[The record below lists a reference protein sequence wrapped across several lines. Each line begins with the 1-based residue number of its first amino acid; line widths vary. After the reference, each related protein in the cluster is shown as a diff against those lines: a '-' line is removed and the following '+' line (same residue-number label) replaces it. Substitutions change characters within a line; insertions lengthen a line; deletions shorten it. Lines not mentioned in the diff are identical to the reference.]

1 MQRITAFLVW
11 GFVILFGVG
20 LNDTPVLGHQ
30 AHHLALSVTAQAP
43 AAPGAKPASAAGISG
58 QGKMRFKVL
67 HTSEQLPEEARKVL
81 VSAHGGFAVDHRQG
95 REETYF
101 ALPGAGILQISSDM
115 KNIKLLETA
124 ANMKNVNLHNTTIW
138 YGDRGTAYL
147 VFPANDGGPVFTT
160 TLDGKLLFALKAP
173 SADDHFGVPTVNTYF
188 AGKGKFAP
196 TDVDYLNGLYYV
208 TTGYSDL
215 DYVLTARILSQNPF
229 KAVWNELAFGGKG
242 KGQGEF
248 GTGHGI
254 TVPPGKKR
262 IDVADRPNSEID
274 RFTPE
279 GKYLSTV
286 KLPAGSLP
294 CDINYL
300 GKYAVVPALDGPDKT
315 KGAPIYILE
324 EERVISTVMPK
335 EDLGLTKFQHIHNA
349 VLRQAGGKLYII
361 AQAWNPGD
369 FAILEQVTE

>member
-1 MQRITAFLVW
+1 MQRIAAFMVW
-11 GFVILFGVG
+11 GLIILLEVG
-20 LNDTPVLGHQ
+20 SNVTPVLGHD
-30 AHHLALSVTAQAP
+30 APHLALSVTAQTPP
-43 AAPGAKPASAAGISG
+43 ATGAKPASAAGISG

-67 HTSEQLPEEARKVL
+67 HTSEQLPEQARKVL

-101 ALPGAGILQISSDM
+101 ALPGAGILQISADM
-115 KNIKLLETA
+115 KKIKLLETA

-138 YGDRGTAYL
+138 YDDHGTGYL
-147 VFPANDGGPVFTT
+147 AFPANDGGPVFTT
-160 TLDGKLLFALKAP
+160 TLDGKLLYALNAP
-173 SADDHFGVPTVNTYF
+173 TAEDHFAVPTVNSYF

-196 TDVDYLNGLYYV
+196 TDVEYLDGLYYV

-215 DYVLTARILSQNPF
+215 DYVLTARILSRNPF
-229 KAVWNELAFGGKG
+229 KAIWNELAFGGKG

-262 IDVADRPNSEID
+262 LDVADRPNSEID
-274 RFTPE
+274 RFTPD
-279 GKYLSTV
+279 GKYLSTL

-300 GKYAVVPALDGPDKT
+300 GKYAVVPALDGPDKS
-315 KGAPIYILE
+315 KGAPIYVLE
-324 EERVISTVMPK
+324 EDRVISTVMPK
-335 EDLGLTKFQHIHNA
+335 EELGLSNFQHIHNA
-349 VLRQAGGKLYII
+349 VLRQTGGKLYII